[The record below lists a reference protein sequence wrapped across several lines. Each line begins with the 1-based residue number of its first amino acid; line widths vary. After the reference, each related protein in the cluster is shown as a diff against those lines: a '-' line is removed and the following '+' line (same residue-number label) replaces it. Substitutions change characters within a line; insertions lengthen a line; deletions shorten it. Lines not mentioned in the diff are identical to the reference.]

1 MRIDYIK
8 LVGYKRFR
16 LANIHTFEA
25 SFPEAVTMIISESGK
40 GKSSLLSQLNP
51 TPAVRTDFDND
62 GY

>member
-51 TPAVRTDFDND
+51 T
-62 GY
+62 